1 MQQLLRN
8 WIVAIILL
16 EDLQVRLASRIAQNH
31 RIGLEVGRCFGE
43 TDVVYALLKI
53 DRNGVAYHREILIVN
68 CERRLAGEK
77 QRRERDADQHCSRGP
92 WPLNECSSSFHVA
105 ELNTRRAK
113 NRR

>member
-1 MQQLLRN
+1 MVLL
-8 WIVAIILL
+8 AG
-16 EDLQVRLASRIAQNH
+16 RIAQNH

-43 TDVVYALLKI
+43 TDVVYALLQI

-77 QRRERDADQHCSRGP
+77 QRRERDTDHRCSRGP
-92 WPLNECSSSFHVA
+92 KPRNEYSNSFHVA
-105 ELNTRRAK
+105 ELNTRNAK